1 MSDDSLHEGSNSQTG
16 HASTEGFSD
25 QQLQKAVALFYDGV
39 QAPTV
44 SAKGIGEEA
53 EAIMAIARQ
62 HEIPL
67 CDNAPLVDLL
77 VTLELGDN
85 IPPALYTA
93 IAHIIAFAYE
103 LQGKTPQ
110 DSQP

>member
-1 MSDDSLHEGSNSQTG
+1 MSSDTPY
-16 HASTEGFSD
+16 SD

-44 SAKGIGEEA
+44 TAKGVGEEA
-53 EAIMAIARQ
+53 AAIMAIARE
-62 HEIPL
+62 HDIPL
-67 CDNAPLVDLL
+67 CDNEPLVDLL

-103 LQGKTPQ
+103 LQGKTLADVPT
-110 DSQP
+110 PET

>member
-1 MSDDSLHEGSNSQTG
+1 MNSNNTG
-16 HASTEGFSD
+16 RGPDNGFSD

-53 EAIMAIARQ
+53 EAIIAIARQ

-103 LQGKTPQ
+103 LQGKTP
-110 DSQP
+110 DDAAKA

>member
-1 MSDDSLHEGSNSQTG
+1 MSEDFSATDSNQSSANTSN
-16 HASTEGFSD
+16 EGFSD

-53 EAIMAIARQ
+53 EAIMSIARQ
-62 HEIPL
+62 HDIPL

-103 LQGKTPQ
+103 LQGKTPS
-110 DSQP
+110 DTAV